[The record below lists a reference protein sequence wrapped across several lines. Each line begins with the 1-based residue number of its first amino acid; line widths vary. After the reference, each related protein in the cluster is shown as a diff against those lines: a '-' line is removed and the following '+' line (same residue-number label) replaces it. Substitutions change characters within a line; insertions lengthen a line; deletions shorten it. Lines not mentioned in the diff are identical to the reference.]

1 MRHTKNS
8 KTNQR
13 KGRIEINPLKMV
25 GKIINQLH
33 AITGGPDSYSP
44 IFLEPVLWAS
54 RKGMEE
60 IPKLENSM

>member
-1 MRHTKNS
+1 
-8 KTNQR
+8 
-13 KGRIEINPLKMV
+13 MV